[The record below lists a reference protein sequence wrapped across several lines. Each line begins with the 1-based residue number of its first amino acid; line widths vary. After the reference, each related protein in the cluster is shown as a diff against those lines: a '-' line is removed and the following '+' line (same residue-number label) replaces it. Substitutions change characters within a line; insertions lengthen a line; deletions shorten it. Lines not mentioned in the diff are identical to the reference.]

1 MKVAIHQPEHFPY
14 EGFFQKLKLAD
25 IFVILDDVKFCKNN
39 FQNRNKIKL
48 LSGKVQ
54 WITVPVEKK
63 ATRKIIKDVTVS
75 ADVIWRKKINQTI
88 FQNLKTD
95 ISDIYMYDKL
105 VDINMSSI
113 KWCMVR
119 MGIETPIV
127 MASELNV
134 KGHKSELLANIVRA
148 VDGREYISGS
158 GGRDYLNDEYFG
170 DIKVTYFEPVVNN
183 YYSMLYNLTR

>member
-48 LSGKVQ
+48 LSGEEQ

-113 KWCMVR
+113 KWCMGR

-134 KGHKSELLANIVRA
+134 EGNKSKLLANIVKA
-148 VDGREYISGS
+148 VDGRVYISGP
-158 GGRDYLNDEYFG
+158 GGRNYLDLKYFEG
-170 DIKVTYFEPVVNN
+170 IKVRYFEPIVQN
-183 YYSMLYNLTR
+183 YYSMLYNICK

>member
-48 LSGKVQ
+48 LSGEEQ

-113 KWCMVR
+113 KWCMGR

-134 KGHKSELLANIVRA
+134 EGNKSKLLANIVKA
-148 VDGREYISGS
+148 VDGRMYISGP
-158 GGRDYLNDEYFG
+158 GGRNYLDLKYFEG
-170 DIKVTYFEPVVNN
+170 IKVRYFEPIVQN
-183 YYSMLYNLTR
+183 YYSMLYNICK